1 MRKMFANHALDKE
14 LILQIFK
21 EFMQLSNKQAKP
33 KNYNSL
39 IKKWAE
45 KLKKD
50 IFSQEDN
57 EIANRYRKR
66 CSTLLIIREMQIKS
80 Q

>member
-1 MRKMFANHALDKE
+1 MLANHALDKE

-21 EFMQLSNKQAKP
+21 ELMQLSNKQKP

-45 KLKKD
+45 KLKKY
-50 IFSQEDN
+50 ILSQEDN

>member
-1 MRKMFANHALDKE
+1 MFANHALDKE

-21 EFMQLSNKQAKP
+21 ELMQLSNKQKP

-45 KLKKD
+45 KLKKY
-50 IFSQEDN
+50 ILSQEDN

-66 CSTLLIIREMQIKS
+66 CSTLIIIREIQITS

>member
-1 MRKMFANHALDKE
+1 MFANHALDKE

-21 EFMQLSNKQAKP
+21 ELMQLSNKQKP

-45 KLKKD
+45 KLKKY
-50 IFSQEDN
+50 ILSQEDN

-66 CSTLLIIREMQIKS
+66 CSTLLIIREMQITS

>member
-1 MRKMFANHALDKE
+1 MFANHALDKE

-21 EFMQLSNKQAKP
+21 ELMQLSNKQKP

-45 KLKKD
+45 KLKKY
-50 IFSQEDN
+50 ILFQEDN

-66 CSTLLIIREMQIKS
+66 CSTLLIIREMQITS